1 MLTPELPAP
10 SLCSY
15 SSSVSLRS
23 PRLRLT
29 FAPEYCPFHLVTLV
43 LFGRGVHLQ
52 LHHQHATL
60 CDERDLT
67 WSLEPSGVAGPVPL
81 RSPEP
86 CGIVRSS
93 SRHRA
98 GLRKTDYV
106 QKFRAATACRLAVA
120 STHYTPPRHR
130 ASMNLSVGASVT
142 LYVCGS
148 VALCVCASVPLSVC
162 PSLSWRTYLKTS
174 LQVRLTLR
182 RVAPLTRPPRGPRC
196 RFGCA
201 CRMQAHAGGNGPV
214 QGITRPPRGP
224 RF

>member
-1 MLTPELPAP
+1 MIQI
-10 SLCSY
+10 
-15 SSSVSLRS
+15 R
-23 PRLRLT
+23 
-29 FAPEYCPFHLVTLV
+29 
-43 LFGRGVHLQ
+43 
-52 LHHQHATL
+52 
-60 CDERDLT
+60 DERDLT

-120 STHYTPPRHR
+120 STHYTPPRRR
-130 ASMNLSVGASVT
+130 ASVNLSVGASVT

-196 RFGCA
+196 RFGRA

-214 QGITRPPRGP
+214 QGSPDLRAAPASSLIAALYSVRDPGSILTTGAYLHRVCIFSPFPWELQFPPTLPKPFMFVG
-224 RF
+224 